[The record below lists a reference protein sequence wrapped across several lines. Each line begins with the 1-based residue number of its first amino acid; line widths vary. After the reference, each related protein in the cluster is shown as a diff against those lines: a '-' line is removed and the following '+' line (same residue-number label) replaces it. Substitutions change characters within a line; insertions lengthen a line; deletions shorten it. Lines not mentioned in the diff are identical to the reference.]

1 MFGTPSPKGIPAL
14 TGYVLWISRATVTD
28 PVEIS
33 SSRSHVGEDLKI
45 GLVTPAINAGLAIH
59 RVSHTQND

>member
-1 MFGTPSPKGIPAL
+1 
-14 TGYVLWISRATVTD
+14 VLWISRATVTD